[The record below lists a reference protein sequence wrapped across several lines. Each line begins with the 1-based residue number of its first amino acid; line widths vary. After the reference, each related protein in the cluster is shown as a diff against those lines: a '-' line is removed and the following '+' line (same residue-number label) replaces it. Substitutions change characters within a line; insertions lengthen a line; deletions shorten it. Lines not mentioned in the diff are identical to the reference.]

1 MADVVVLDG
10 ETLALETLV
19 SLSKGGKKLDL
30 SPKAWEHVTASR
42 QIVDNILKSGE
53 VAYGIN
59 TGFGLFSKVVI
70 GPDKLVELQEN
81 LIRSHA
87 AGVGT
92 PLSRERTR
100 MLLALRINVLA
111 KGHSGISVETLS
123 RVLAAFNADCISVVP
138 SQGTVGASGDLAPL
152 SHLALGLMGE
162 GPMWD
167 PDKESDTIG
176 EAQEIM
182 KKKGLLPIKLQAK
195 EGLAMI
201 NGTQMIASLGAEACT
216 RAANATVC
224 ADIAVA
230 MSLEALK
237 GTAKAY
243 HPYIHASRP
252 HTGQNLVAS
261 RLRAIL
267 QPGSPSEIYRN
278 HRYSGKVQDAYTLRC
293 APQIHGIAHDTV
305 EFVRGLLNV
314 ELNSATD
321 NPMVFRGSIGND
333 WLELSNQDSDAN
345 PDEDAKTKAGASSLE
360 STSTSADP
368 NAKATATGNNMPPTK
383 HLPVENFKDLGS
395 AKEEIERLRRLLSS
409 STSES
414 RSSAGK
420 SASESPDW
428 SMHKTASDL
437 AYAGG
442 GGFIISGGNF
452 HGEYPAKALDYLS
465 IGISELA
472 SVSERRIERLW

>member
-1 MADVVVLDG
+1 
-10 ETLALETLV
+10 
-19 SLSKGGKKLDL
+19 
-30 SPKAWEHVTASR
+30 
-42 QIVDNILKSGE
+42 
-53 VAYGIN
+53 
-59 TGFGLFSKVVI
+59 VI
-70 GPDKLVELQEN
+70 GPEKLEELQDN
-81 LIRSHA
+81 LIRSHS

-92 PLSRERTR
+92 PLTRERTR
-100 MLLALRINVLA
+100 MLLALRVNVLS
-111 KGHSGISVETLS
+111 KGHSGISVESLR
-123 RVLAAFNADCISVVP
+123 RVIAAFNADCISVVP

-167 PDKESDTIG
+167 PDRTDGTIG
-176 EAQEIM
+176 AAAEIM
-182 KKKGLLPIKLQAK
+182 ARKGVTPIKLKAK

-237 GTAKAY
+237 GTAKAF
-243 HPYIHASRP
+243 HPRIHATRP
-252 HTGQNLVAS
+252 HIGQSLVAS
-261 RLRAIL
+261 RLRAML
-267 QPGSPSEIYRN
+267 QPGNPSEIYKN
-278 HRYSGKVQDAYTLRC
+278 HRYTGKVQDAYTLRC

-321 NPMVFRGSIGND
+321 NPMVFNGPIGEE
-333 WLELSNQDSDAN
+333 WVELGRNTSGAEPVASA
-345 PDEDAKTKAGASSLE
+345 AGKGEVASS
-360 STSTSADP
+360 SAAAATSSSSSSAAAAADAP
-368 NAKATATGNNMPPTK
+368 ASPPASAHNNKAPRK
-383 HLPVENFKDLGS
+383 HAPVDNFKDLGS
-395 AKEEIERLRRLLSS
+395 AKEEIERLRNLLASGNS
-409 STSES
+409 G
-414 RSSAGK
+414 AGE
-420 SASESPDW
+420 AAEAEVPEW
-428 SMHKTASDL
+428 SMHKTAEDL

-442 GGFIISGGNF
+442 GGFVISGGNF
-452 HGEYPAKALDYLS
+452 HGEYPAKALDYLA